1 MGRRFGA
8 DWPTVRGTYEAPFR
22 GMKLVGLDT
31 KCGAIA
37 GFATGLTN
45 GAPRLGAGR
54 EETFGTVALITCP
67 EPLWMPAKSA
77 AIKQSAENLNS
88 FINRSD
94 Y

>member
-1 MGRRFGA
+1 
-8 DWPTVRGTYEAPFR
+8 
-22 GMKLVGLDT
+22 MKLVGLGAT
-31 KCGAIA
+31 RGAIA
-37 GFATGLTN
+37 VFTIGLGT

-67 EPLWMPAKSA
+67 EPLWMPAKNA

-88 FINRSD
+88 FINRSA